1 MTGDPGRAAEKLVL
15 VRRIRAPAERV
26 FRAWT
31 DIESLR
37 RFMCPGRIEIG
48 EIAADIRVGGA
59 FRIVMLDDGRPI
71 EHSGNY
77 VQIERPRLLSFTW
90 NSPIAGVG
98 SLVTLTFEAQG
109 DETVLTL
116 VHERLP
122 SAEARERHGR
132 GWASI
137 MDKAAALASETQGP
151 RNPL

>member
-1 MTGDPGRAAEKLVL
+1 MMTASGGEAEKLVL
-15 VRRIRAPAERV
+15 VRRLRAPAQRV

-31 DIESLR
+31 EIESLR
-37 RFMCPGRIEIG
+37 RFMCPGRVVVG

-77 VQIERPRLLSFTW
+77 VQIDPPRVLSFTW
-90 NSPIAGVG
+90 NSPIAGKG
-98 SLVTLTFEAQG
+98 SLVTLTFESQG
-109 DETVLTL
+109 GETVLTL

-137 MDKAAALASETQGP
+137 MDKVAALVSETQAP